1 MQFQATDADANNTN
15 KKAIFNNCASF
26 TSCMSRINNTQ
37 KDDAQYIDV
46 VMPMQNLIELVI
58 IIQKHLEFYGSI
70 AEMNQ
75 LKILIIIL
83 LIY

>member
-15 KKAIFNNCASF
+15 KKAIFNNCESF